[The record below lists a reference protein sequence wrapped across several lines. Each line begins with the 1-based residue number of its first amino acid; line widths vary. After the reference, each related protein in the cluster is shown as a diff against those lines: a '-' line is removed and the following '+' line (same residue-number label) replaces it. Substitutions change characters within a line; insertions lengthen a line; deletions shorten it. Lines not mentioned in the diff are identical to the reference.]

1 MMIADG
7 TLRIY
12 TLQNTA
18 AAGAMPV
25 GQLVQKYPEDVYYS
39 DRVVG
44 YNRQYAAMGAD
55 QYISKLVRIWDMP
68 VEVGEYVIIDGTQYR
83 IDQVQLLK
91 DEDGLKVVD
100 LTLAKLEDRYDCTTG
115 QASGS

>member
-7 TLRIY
+7 TLKVY

-25 GQLVQKYPEDVYYS
+25 DQLVLKYPEDVYYS

-55 QYISKLVRIWDMP
+55 QFISKLVRIWEMP

-83 IDQVQLLK
+83 IDQVQMLK
-91 DEDGLKVVD
+91 DEDGLKVCD
-100 LTLAKLEDRYDCTTG
+100 LTLAKLEERYDCITD
-115 QASGS
+115 

>member
-7 TLRIY
+7 TLKIC

-25 GQLVQKYPEDVYYS
+25 DRLVQKYPEDVYYS

-55 QYISKLVRIWDMP
+55 QFISKLVRIWDMP

-91 DEDGLKVVD
+91 DEDGLKVRD
-100 LTLAKLEDRYDCTTG
+100 LTLSKLEDRYDCITD
-115 QASGS
+115 

>member
-7 TLRIY
+7 TLKVY

-25 GQLVQKYPEDVYYS
+25 DQLVQKYPEDVYYS

-68 VEVGEYVIIDGTQYR
+68 VEVGSTS
-83 IDQVQLLK
+83 LLTGRNTASTRCSCLRMRT
-91 DEDGLKVVD
+91 GLRSV
-100 LTLAKLEDRYDCTTG
+100 T
-115 QASGS
+115 